1 MKNQSTHP
9 VRKLALARWINV
21 DKELNYNLS

>member
-9 VRKLALARWINV
+9 GRKLALARWA
-21 DKELNYNLS
+21 